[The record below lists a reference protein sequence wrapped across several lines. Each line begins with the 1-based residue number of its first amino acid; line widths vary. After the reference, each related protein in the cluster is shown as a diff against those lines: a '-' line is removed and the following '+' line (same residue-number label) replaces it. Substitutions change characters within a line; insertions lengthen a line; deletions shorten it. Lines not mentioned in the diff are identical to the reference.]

1 MPSTDAEE
9 ATGADDQPKYME
21 TTSVT
26 EVQCLEELT
35 RLLQN
40 CLESDVEETPLEN
53 QDPFLALKNV
63 DRLAES
69 IAERMA
75 PKPSSQPGAT
85 KRSFRFPGHRRLC
98 REIDIFEHA
107 RQLVHKVVGQS
118 SEIMHCHQTCEM
130 ISKIETNKEYNSFR
144 APGLVD
150 FSW

>member
-53 QDPFLALKNV
+53 QDPFLALKNAEL
-63 DRLAES
+63 LAES
-69 IAERMA
+69 IAERLA
-75 PKPSSQPGAT
+75 PKRSSLAT
-85 KRSFRFPGHRRLC
+85 RHD
-98 REIDIFEHA
+98 EA
-107 RQLVHKVVGQS
+107 QLS
-118 SEIMHCHQTCEM
+118 IPW
-130 ISKIETNKEYNSFR
+130 
-144 APGLVD
+144 APTAL
-150 FSW
+150 S